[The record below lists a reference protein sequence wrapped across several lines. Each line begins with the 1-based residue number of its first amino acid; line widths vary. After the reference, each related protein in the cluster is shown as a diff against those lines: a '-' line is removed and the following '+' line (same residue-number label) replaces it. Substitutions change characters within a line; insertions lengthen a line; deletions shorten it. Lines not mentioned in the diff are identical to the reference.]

1 MLPLDVFVNGW
12 LIVFNELRLDVL
24 VASPEND
31 RPDVL
36 LDDLDAGVVLV
47 DVLVDVPDLVLT
59 DVIVVRKDRCDE
71 PVKSEVRVDVLVF
84 KALCV
89 G

>member
-1 MLPLDVFVNGW
+1 M
-12 LIVFNELRLDVL
+12 
-24 VASPEND
+24 
-31 RPDVL
+31 
-36 LDDLDAGVVLV
+36 
-47 DVLVDVPDLVLT
+47 DVLVDVVDLVLI